1 MNMPKD
7 NHRIPEFPA
16 HDDLLQDPYSRPTA
30 PNYTN
35 MPYAP
40 YFQAP
45 KKRKFVAGL
54 LSLLVPGTG
63 HFYLGLM
70 QRGLFIM
77 LLLILDIFTITTLVS
92 QDRQEHVVSVPMVT
106 LFALFLPVIYF
117 YNVFD
122 ALQATDNVNRRN
134 EFGEF
139 ANGAEGSFTQ
149 DPLQKLFR
157 GSNLGVMLITIGV
170 LFFLLSSK
178 PRWFAG
184 LFDLMGSYIGSV
196 VLIVAGL
203 AMFLLETRKN
213 KSE

>member
-1 MNMPKD
+1 LNHSKE
-7 NHRIPEFPA
+7 NHRIPEFPG
-16 HDDLLQDPYSRPTA
+16 HEDLLQDPFSSA
-30 PNYTN
+30 ASPNYTH

-40 YFQAP
+40 YYQIP
-45 KKRKFVAGL
+45 KKRKWVAGV
-54 LSLLVPGTG
+54 LSLIIPGTG

-77 LLLILDIFTITTLVS
+77 TLIILDIFTITMLVS
-92 QDRQEHVVSVPMVT
+92 QDHRSNVPMVT
-106 LFALFLPVIYF
+106 LFALILPVIYF

-134 EFGEF
+134 ELGDF
-139 ANGAEGSFTQ
+139 AQGQ

-178 PRWFAG
+178 PDWFTG
-184 LFDLMGSYIGSV
+184 LFSFMGSYIGSV

-203 AMFLLETRKN
+203 AMFLLESRKN

>member
-1 MNMPKD
+1 MPND
-7 NHRIPEFPA
+7 NHRHRIPEFPA
-16 HDDLLQDPYSRPTA
+16 QDDLLQDPFSRA
-30 PNYTN
+30 SSHSYGN
-35 MPYAP
+35 MPPYAP
-40 YFQAP
+40 YFQVP

-54 LSLLVPGTG
+54 LSFLMPGTG

-77 LLLILDIFTITTLVS
+77 MLLILDIFTITTLAS
-92 QDRQEHVVSVPMVT
+92 QETDANVPMIT
-106 LFALFLPVIYF
+106 LFALFIPVIYF
-117 YNVFD
+117 YNIFD

-134 EFGEF
+134 ELGDF
-139 ANGAEGSFTQ
+139 ANGAAGSFMQ

-157 GSNLGVMLITIGV
+157 GTNLGVMLITIGT

-178 PRWFAG
+178 PRWFTG

-203 AMFLLETRKN
+203 AMFLLESRKN

>member
-1 MNMPKD
+1 MNVPND
-7 NHRIPEFPA
+7 NNRMHEFP
-16 HDDLLQDPYSRPTA
+16 HHEDLLQDPFLRQPSS
-30 PNYTN
+30 NYTN
-35 MPYAP
+35 MPYPP
-40 YFQAP
+40 YYQVP
-45 KKRKFVAGL
+45 KKRKWIAGVF
-54 LSLLVPGTG
+54 SLLIPGTG

-77 LLLILDIFTITTLVS
+77 AILILDIFTITTIVS
-92 QDRQEHVVSVPMVT
+92 HNDQPSNVPMVT
-106 LFALFLPVIYF
+106 LFALIIPVIYF

-134 EFGEF
+134 ELGEF
-139 ANGAEGSFTQ
+139 ATGQ

-157 GSNLGVMLITIGV
+157 GSNLGVMLITLGV

-178 PRWFAG
+178 PDWFTG
-184 LFDLMGSYIGSV
+184 LFSFMGSYMGSV

-203 AMFLLETRKN
+203 AMFLWDTRKN

>member
-1 MNMPKD
+1 MNIPKD
-7 NHRIPEFPA
+7 NHRIPEYPVN
-16 HDDLLQDPYSRPTA
+16 DDLLQDPFSRPSS
-30 PNYTN
+30 PHYTN
-35 MPYAP
+35 IPSYAP

-45 KKRKFVAGL
+45 RKRKFVAGL
-54 LSLLVPGTG
+54 LSLLMPGTG

-77 LLLILDIFTITTLVS
+77 MLLILDIFTITTLVS
-92 QDRQEHVVSVPMVT
+92 QDHRGNVPMVT
-106 LFALFLPVIYF
+106 LFALIIPVIYF

-122 ALQATDNVNRRN
+122 ALQATDNVNRSN
-134 EFGEF
+134 AMGEFGQGF
-139 ANGAEGSFTQ
+139 SGNAPH

-157 GSNLGVMLITIGV
+157 GSNLGVMLITVGV
-170 LFFLLSSK
+170 LFFLISSK

-203 AMFLLETRKN
+203 IMFLLESRKN